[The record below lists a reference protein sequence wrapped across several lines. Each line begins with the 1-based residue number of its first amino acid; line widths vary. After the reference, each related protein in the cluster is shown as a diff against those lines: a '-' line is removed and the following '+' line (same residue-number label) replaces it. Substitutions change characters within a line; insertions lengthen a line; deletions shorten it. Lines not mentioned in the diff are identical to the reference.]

1 MPRPKID
8 VNKVVAGIKD
18 NLKAL
23 RTIKIEEMTEKER
36 LEFRK
41 DIEELQAMALAIKN
55 KSK

>member
-1 MPRPKID
+1 MVKPNID
-8 VNKVVAGIKD
+8 VDKVVAGIKD

-23 RTIKIEEMTEKER
+23 RTIKSEDMTKKER
-36 LEFRK
+36 VEFRK